1 MPTLSINRKAR
12 YDYEILE
19 TWEAGLALK
28 GFEVKAIKT
37 GHISLVGAYAV
48 IKNEEAFLLN
58 ANIPAYQN
66 ANTPQDYDPIRSRK
80 LLLNKSEIK
89 SLIGKTQQK
98 GLTLIALRVYTKR
111 GRIKLEIGLAR
122 GKKKYDRREDIKKR
136 EAARE
141 IQRAVRIKT

>member
-1 MPTLSINRKAR
+1 MPTLSLNRKVG

-37 GHISLVGAYAV
+37 GHISLVGAYVV

-58 ANIPAYQN
+58 TNIPAYQN
-66 ANTPQDYDPIRSRK
+66 ANTPQDYDPARSRK

-136 EAARE
+136 EAKRE
-141 IQRAVRIKT
+141 MQRAIRIKT